1 MTDTS
6 LRFLLWS
13 RFSSATSASALA
25 QLLGINW
32 PPPPTVS
39 LRDMAS
45 RILGHG
51 LALDEIV
58 PPDEAIPP
66 RTTVDPGYHGVP
78 PGFVDTTTLPAE
90 SRLIPQLRNA
100 AALRDGDAILK
111 NVCQTAAADFLGQSS
126 TDAALLTAMTQL
138 AVTGSNAFAKWSV
151 NKTRNWVPVMESFG
165 IPAAVANRLND
176 KMMADFDAAVAA
188 VRASNSGT
196 IDPTTRDWIAV
207 SAEDDPPDFPVNI
220 PIAPFPQFH
229 LPITVNGPS
238 VSVRYFIASDLPSS
252 SVNFDTPS
260 IPPGDE
266 VVIYIHGEGSRAEEA
281 LDLVPR
287 LLDAAKTA
295 GRHFTLIALD
305 LPGCGY
311 TKLIDAQGVRDTPD
325 HLTIAAMPPTD
336 TKFGV
341 VELSSFAGAPILD
354 FVQAT
359 IIAFV
364 EALVVPMGNKI
375 SAVVGGSLGGH
386 MSLRLAAS
394 GKPWIGNVIAWSP
407 ASVMDHTT
415 PLKFTGFTVDLSQ
428 RVLTDP
434 HLAKLATET
443 ESTATRSNFFNQ
455 VWDQDTFNPK
465 NYQIGGVTAALL
477 ATGVFSSVFP
487 GLGPAEFTLMTAELA
502 SVLLGLEVVPP
513 QPQLWYRD
521 GWASKVV
528 YINESRWERQEV
540 YTSNFRR
547 WHWRI
552 CEEMVGFKFDS
563 LIPSI
568 QKPLQLLVGE
578 IDNYPQVHFL
588 ENVMNFA
595 KVLAGPGRAR
605 VVTDTGHSIHN
616 ERPTLLASQIIEMPI
631 LRNS

>member
-1 MTDTS
+1 
-6 LRFLLWS
+6 
-13 RFSSATSASALA
+13 
-25 QLLGINW
+25 
-32 PPPPTVS
+32 
-39 LRDMAS
+39 MAS

-51 LALDEIV
+51 FALDEIV

-78 PGFVDTTTLPAE
+78 PSFVDTTTLPAE

-165 IPAAVANRLND
+165 IPAVVANPLND

-196 IDPTTRDWIAV
+196 IDPLTRDWIAV

-229 LPITVNGPS
+229 LPITVNGTQLQCPLLHRIGPAF
-238 VSVRYFIASDLPSS
+238 VL
-252 SVNFDTPS
+252 VNFDKPS

-287 LLDAAKTA
+287 LFDAAKTA

-325 HLTIAAMPPTD
+325 HLTIAAMPPTN

-394 GKPWIGNVIAWSP
+394 GKPWINNVIAWSP
-407 ASVMDHTT
+407 ASIMDHTT
-415 PLKFTGFTVDLSQ
+415 PLKFTGFTSIF
-428 RVLTDP
+428 
-434 HLAKLATET
+434 
-443 ESTATRSNFFNQ
+443 RS
-455 VWDQDTFNPK
+455 V
-465 NYQIGGVTAALL
+465 
-477 ATGVFSSVFP
+477 
-487 GLGPAEFTLMTAELA
+487 
-502 SVLLGLEVVPP
+502 
-513 QPQLWYRD
+513 
-521 GWASKVV
+521 
-528 YINESRWERQEV
+528 
-540 YTSNFRR
+540 
-547 WHWRI
+547 
-552 CEEMVGFKFDS
+552 C
-563 LIPSI
+563 
-568 QKPLQLLVGE
+568 
-578 IDNYPQVHFL
+578 
-588 ENVMNFA
+588 
-595 KVLAGPGRAR
+595 
-605 VVTDTGHSIHN
+605 
-616 ERPTLLASQIIEMPI
+616 
-631 LRNS
+631 